1 VIAFFVST
9 SVDIAKTAFSR
20 SHLFVASIVALSL
33 SLCAAERLEPV
44 RAMLLHLKAGAG
56 LRSWA
61 VRVFHIVGDLE
72 RFAAFSNTFS
82 S

>member
-1 VIAFFVST
+1 MSA
-9 SVDIAKTAFSR
+9 DIAHIALTR
-20 SHLFVASIVALSL
+20 SYLFLASIIA
-33 SLCAAERLEPV
+33 LCAAERLEPV